1 MHFIPVKLV
10 GTLSS
15 IALLALA
22 GCAASPRTIEQPP
35 PVKAGE
41 CVVLLHGL
49 ARSSDS
55 METLE
60 GTLTAAG
67 YSVVNIDYE
76 SRSGSIEALAI
87 PTINAGLN
95 ACRANNATTIHF
107 VAHSLGGIL
116 LRYYLTEQP
125 IPELGRCVML
135 APPNQGSEAVDAFR
149 GWPGFSSIFGPA
161 GSQLGTDAD
170 SLPRQLGPVG
180 FDVGIIAANRSLDPF
195 SSMALPNPDDG
206 KVSVASTRVEGMN
219 DFLVVPHTHTYMMK
233 AEIVQQQ
240 VLYYLQHGR
249 FDHQGVTPTTQ

>member
-49 ARSSDS
+49 AHSSDS

-60 GTLTAAG
+60 DTLTAAG
-67 YSVVNIDYE
+67 YSVANIDYE
-76 SRSGSIEALAI
+76 SRSGSIEALAM
-87 PTINAGLN
+87 PTINAGLD
-95 ACRANNATTIHF
+95 ACRANNASNIHF

-116 LRYYLTEQP
+116 LRYYLTEQS

-161 GSQLGTDAD
+161 GYQLGTDAD
-170 SLPRQLGPVG
+170 SLPRQLGPVE
-180 FDVGIIAANRSLDPF
+180 FDVGIIAGNRTLNPF
-195 SSMALPNPDDG
+195 SSLALPNPDDG

-219 DFLVVPHTHTYMMK
+219 DFLIVPHSHTHMIKTQ
-233 AEIVQQQ
+233 IVNTQ
-240 VLYYLQHGR
+240 VLYYLQHGS
-249 FDHQGVTPTTQ
+249 FDHQSVTPTSQ